1 MMERGVYAQGWFA
14 RGYNYHPSLPAR
26 RLKMVEDFVDYRAT
40 MITWPSLGGGPI
52 SLAYLEQ
59 EAYAPVPAR
68 YRQYGYLKD
77 SEFLAECSARGVKAF
92 SVIFS
97 TQGWEFPVELNDAE
111 DEILAM
117 NELRGVGKRGWLGL
131 REFTQ
136 NRYPKLW
143 APFEKYFPDGLRNS
157 RGQEVTDLFEEAS
170 ARDIHGNPLHADW
183 LEVPEREHICH
194 YMDINNPVW
203 REYLKAIVRI
213 HVDAGV
219 DGIQFDE
226 PDSPISSLKYGGC
239 FCYDCMTGFAEYLTR
254 QPAGDLPDE
263 VARALPAFDYR
274 GWLLAGGRSGFDPV
288 NPDALADHYVHFL
301 QERVAINFEELA
313 EYARGYARSQGREVL
328 ISANLYDGAPWTDPM
343 AGVVDI
349 LVPEQRH
356 TLYRQPGW
364 MRFLAAF
371 ADGRPACISF
381 NPYGGIIP
389 ELAPALER
397 GRGFDRLRVMLY
409 EAAAMGVNMS
419 VPYGAWM
426 GAMIEDALWAPHEE
440 TVEVQNFIADN
451 EAAYGNQ
458 TENAVAI
465 VYSLASNFL
474 PQTYA
479 GAIQARIDPVTKRRG
494 EAGEPVAF
502 FGVSEKLAQ
511 ASIPIDAIVFHDG
524 RLREDTASALQ
535 LERYARVILPDCT
548 ELTPQ
553 QLAAVLG
560 YLEHGGQVSVVGEIG
575 PAGEAAARILSHPST
590 RVVDRSADNEEIVP
604 EPAQVT
610 LGGDLAV
617 SVNIVRT
624 EAGVAVHLVNYE
636 YDEQRDR
643 TPIVREVELGLRLPG
658 EFAADALVRVPGASV
673 ASTEARLVDG
683 SVRLTLAELGP
694 YAIVELLRAP
704 ATNAQPNINV

>member
-14 RGYNYHPSLPAR
+14 RGYNYHPSLPPR

-59 EAYAPVPAR
+59 EAYAPIPAR
-68 YRQYGYLKD
+68 YRQYGVLKD
-77 SEFLAECSARGVKAF
+77 SEFLEECRKRGVKAF
-92 SVIFS
+92 SVVFS
-97 TQGWEFPVELNDAE
+97 TQGWEFPVELNEAE

-143 APFEKYFPDGLRNS
+143 APFEKYFPDGIRNS
-157 RGQEVTDLFEEAS
+157 RGELVTDLFEEAS
-170 ARDIHGNPLHADW
+170 ARDIHGNALHADW

-239 FCYDCMTGFAEYLTR
+239 FCYDCMTGFAEYLGR
-254 QPAGDLPDE
+254 KPAHSLPAD
-263 VARALPAFDYR
+263 VAEALPGFDYR
-274 GWLLAGGRSGFDPV
+274 GWLLAQGRVGFDPTD
-288 NPDALADHYVHFL
+288 PDLLADSYLRFL
-301 QERVAINFEELA
+301 QERVAINFAELA
-313 EYARGYARSQGREVL
+313 GYAREYAASRGRKIL
-328 ISANLYDGAPWTDPM
+328 ISANLYDAAPWTDPM

-389 ELAPALER
+389 ELAPALAR
-397 GRGFDRLRVMLY
+397 GRSFDRFRVMLY

-451 EAAYGNQ
+451 EHAYGTQ
-458 TENAVAI
+458 TENAVAV

-474 PQTYA
+474 PQTYS
-479 GAIQARIDPVTKRRG
+479 GALQSRIDPVTKHRG
-494 EAGEPVAF
+494 EQGEPVAF
-502 FGVSEKLAQ
+502 FAVSENLAQ
-511 ASIPIDAIVFHDG
+511 AGIPIDAIVFHDG
-524 RLREDTASALQ
+524 VLREDTASVEQ

-548 ELTPQ
+548 ALSAQ
-553 QLAAVLG
+553 QVAAVLD
-560 YLEHGGQVSVVGEIG
+560 YLDRGGRVTVVGAVG
-575 PAGEAAARILSHPST
+575 PTVDGVSRILAHQST
-590 RVVDRSADNEEIVP
+590 LVVSRAADRHAIVP
-604 EPAQVT
+604 ERAQVT
-610 LGGDLAV
+610 LTGNP
-617 SVNIVRT
+617 SVGVNLVRT
-624 EAGVAVHLVNYE
+624 ESGVAVHLVNYE
-636 YDEQRDR
+636 YDEAQDR
-643 TPIVREVELGLRLPG
+643 TPILRQIELELSVPG
-658 EFAADALVRVPGASV
+658 GFTDDAIIRVPGEPATTTKVV
-673 ASTEARLVDG
+673 AVDG
-683 SVRLTLAELGP
+683 GVRLTLAQLGT
-694 YAIVELLRAP
+694 YAVVELRR
-704 ATNAQPNINV
+704 Q

>member
-1 MMERGVYAQGWFA
+1 MERGVYAQGWFA
-14 RGYNYHPSLPAR
+14 RGYNYHPSLPPR
-26 RLKMVEDFVDYRAT
+26 RLKMVQDFVDYRAT

-59 EAYAPVPAR
+59 EAYAPLPAR

-77 SEFLAECSARGVKAF
+77 SEFLAECRARGVKAF
-92 SVIFS
+92 SVVFS
-97 TQGWEFPVELNDAE
+97 TQGWEFPVELNDDE

-143 APFEKYFPDGLRNS
+143 APFEKYFPDGIRNS
-157 RGQEVTDLFEEAS
+157 RGELVTDLFEEAS
-170 ARDIHGNPLHADW
+170 ARDINGNPLHADW
-183 LEVPEREHICH
+183 LEVPEREHVCH

-226 PDSPISSLKYGGC
+226 PDSPISALRYGGC
-239 FCYDCMTGFAEYLTR
+239 FCYDCMAGFTEYLTR
-254 QPAGDLPDE
+254 QQASDLPAD
-263 VARALPAFDYR
+263 VVGSLPDFDYR
-274 GWLLAGGRSGFDPV
+274 RWLLDQGRSGFDPGD
-288 NPDALADHYVHFL
+288 PDALADHYVCFL
-301 QERVAINFEELA
+301 QERVALNFSELA
-313 EYARGYARSQGREVL
+313 EYARAYAASTGKRVL

-364 MRFLAAF
+364 MRYLAAF
-371 ADGRPACISF
+371 ADGRPTCISF

-397 GRGFDRLRVMLY
+397 GRGIDRLRVMLY

-451 EAAYGNQ
+451 EHTYGYE
-458 TENAVAI
+458 TENAVAV

-474 PQTYA
+474 PLTYA
-479 GAIQARIDPVTKRRG
+479 GALQARIDPVTKRRG
-494 EAGEPVAF
+494 EPGEPIAF
-502 FGVSEKLAQ
+502 FAVSESLAQ
-511 ASIPIDAIVFHDG
+511 ESVPIDAIVFHDG
-524 RLREDTASALQ
+524 KLRADTASAAQ
-535 LERYARVILPDCT
+535 LARYERVILPDCT
-548 ELTPQ
+548 ALTPQ
-553 QLAAVLG
+553 QVEAVLG
-560 YLEHGGQVSVVGEIG
+560 YLEQGGRVSVVGDIG
-575 PAGEAAARILSHPST
+575 PAGDDVSHIVAHPST
-590 RVVDRSADNEEIVP
+590 LLVARGTEHATIVP
-604 EPAQVT
+604 EPPQVVVAGNPV
-610 LGGDLAV
+610 LG
-617 SVNIVRT
+617 VNIVRT
-624 EAGVAVHLVNYE
+624 RSGVAVHLVNYE
-636 YDEQRDR
+636 YDQERDR
-643 TPIVREVELGLRLPG
+643 TPVLRHL
-658 EFAADALVRVPGASV
+658 AVDVRVPGTFAKDALVLTPGS
-673 ASTEARLVDG
+673 AATITEVQFTDG
-683 SVRLTLAELGP
+683 IARLTLDELGP
-694 YAIVELLRAP
+694 YAIVELRR
-704 ATNAQPNINV
+704 I